1 MLNTREREIKYGPCL
16 GDSEIDTYIC
26 YLICFAQPPS
36 MVVTVD
42 EEGWIQRDCA
52 LLSLSKEGLEFQ
64 VWDLFPMAAETSELS
79 GVTSGTTFFLSA
91 QLCL

>member
-1 MLNTREREIKYGPCL
+1 
-16 GDSEIDTYIC
+16 
-26 YLICFAQPPS
+26 

-42 EEGWIQRDCA
+42 EEGWIQRDCG

-79 GVTSGTTFFLSA
+79 GVTSGTTFFFVSA
-91 QLCL
+91 ALPLKQSQRKNDSSCPSPS